1 MGAGK
6 AVQRFGFEISLA
18 QPSPLGTLTLT
29 RRQQQRHRNHLR
41 LIPMIVIRP
50 DKRPAGIT
58 NQLGIAERHSS
69 EHPANPAQK
78 HDVSAVA
85 NSFL

>member
-1 MGAGK
+1 
-6 AVQRFGFEISLA
+6 
-18 QPSPLGTLTLT
+18 
-29 RRQQQRHRNHLR
+29 
-41 LIPMIVIRP
+41 VILVLVIGP

-58 NQLGIAERHSS
+58 NQLAIAERHSS
-69 EHPANPAQK
+69 DHPANPAQE